1 MRCFSVSI
9 STRWGLTKAR
19 DSRQKAGNDELGGS
33 DLWGVIVKRTIGAA
47 FAAFSLFLSI
57 LGAAAPALA
66 QERSGSRPGF
76 TMPSNGEARILLLRP
91 RIKVGAQSTGG
102 MFEPNADWTSQAR
115 DNIGAA
121 LRAAQGSLGN
131 RIIVQEEPAGDAARV
146 SADYMALF
154 SSLAMS
160 VVEYQFFPGNR
171 LPTKLRDNR
180 TGNFD
185 WTLGAGVSAIPG
197 AADADYALFIYTED
211 HYGSTGRKVLQ
222 LFAAM
227 GGVAVNSGVHKGFA
241 GLIDLRTGHL
251 VWLNADVRMGGDVR
265 TPEGAQRRV
274 QQLLEDFPGRA
285 PVQAGAA
292 ASTR

>member
-1 MRCFSVSI
+1 MGRI
-9 STRWGLTKAR
+9 T
-19 DSRQKAGNDELGGS
+19 
-33 DLWGVIVKRTIGAA
+33 AA
-47 FAAFSLFLSI
+47 FAALSLLLFTV
-57 LGAAAPALA
+57 ATPALA

-76 TMPSNGEARILLLRP
+76 TMPTGGQARILLLRP

-102 MFEPNADWTSQAR
+102 MFEPNADWTQQAR

-121 LRAAQGSLGN
+121 ISALQGGLGN
-131 RIIVQEEPAGDAARV
+131 RVIVQEEPTGDAAQV

-154 SSLAMS
+154 SALAMS
-160 VVEYQFFPGNR
+160 VIEYQFFPGNR

-185 WTLGAGVSAIPG
+185 WTLGPGVSSIPG

-227 GGVAVNSGVHKGFA
+227 GGVAVTAGVHKGFA

-251 VWLNADVRMGGDVR
+251 LWLNADVRMGGDVR
-265 TPEGAQRRV
+265 TVDGAQRRV

-285 PVQAGAA
+285 PTPTPAA
-292 ASTR
+292 AARR